1 MSRGTR
7 VARICAGCG
16 HGYSALLV
24 DLKRGWGKV
33 CSQRCG
39 ALVRSREADQERARR
54 VRKAGKTAPALLQHR
69 HQQMA
74 AGRLQDIETTAEL
87 RTSGPEFDFREDSTT

>member
-1 MSRGTR
+1 VSRGTK

-16 HGYSALLV
+16 RGYSALLV

-39 ALVRSREADQERARR
+39 ARVRQREVDQERARR
-54 VRKAGKTAPALLQHR
+54 ARKAGKPAPALLQQR

-87 RTSGPEFDFREDSTT
+87 RTSGPEFDFSEGVQ